1 MQNHITDLAVAV
13 REHVVPYLPLL
24 IEGASKGIGK
34 SAGEITVKE
43 IWGKL
48 KPKLNEK
55 DDTRQAVAKLV
66 AKPDSE
72 ARKAVFQE
80 ELEELLME
88 NPDLAQELAQILAKS
103 SSGVKIDQ
111 STTGSGN
118 LTIGVNSGGI
128 VFSSVNGEATPGK

>member
-1 MQNHITDLAVAV
+1 MQNHITDLAVAIK
-13 REHVVPYLPLL
+13 EHVVPYLPLL
-24 IEGASKGIGK
+24 IEGASKGMGK
-34 SAGEITVKE
+34 SVGEITVKE

-48 KPKLNEK
+48 KPKLDEK

-103 SSGVKIDQ
+103 SNGVKINQ
-111 STTGSGN
+111 SVAGIGN
-118 LTIGVNSGGI
+118 QTIGFVSGGTVLGNVTGNI
-128 VFSSVNGEATPGK
+128 TLGK

>member
-48 KPKLNEK
+48 KPKLDEK

-103 SSGVKIDQ
+103 SNGVKINQ
-111 STTGSGN
+111 SVAGIGN
-118 LTIGVNSGGI
+118 QTIGFVSGGTVLGNVTGNI
-128 VFSSVNGEATPGK
+128 TLGK